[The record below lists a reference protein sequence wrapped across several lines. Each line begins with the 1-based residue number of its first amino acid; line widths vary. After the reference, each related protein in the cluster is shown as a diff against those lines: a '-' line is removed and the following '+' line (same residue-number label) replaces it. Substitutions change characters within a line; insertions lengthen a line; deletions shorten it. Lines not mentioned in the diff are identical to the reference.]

1 MPAANRRDS
10 DYPVGGL
17 QRPGVSGRLDAHRT
31 MDTLFIILIVAG
43 ICGFLAYQI
52 NKQPLAAALGFLLGP
67 IGVLIAC
74 FIGKP
79 KRADD
84 EQGDHE

>member
-1 MPAANRRDS
+1 ME
-10 DYPVGGL
+10 
-17 QRPGVSGRLDAHRT
+17 
-31 MDTLFIILIVAG
+31 TLFVILIVAG
-43 ICGFLAYQI
+43 ICGFLAYLI

-79 KRADD
+79 KRADN
-84 EQGDHE
+84 E